1 MNFDYSKT
9 TIAQGRD
16 NQKRIQEEPNT
27 FGKTSGADKYTQ
39 TSYLDKPKQRMA
51 GRVGQRYLDYMT
63 DKEEQKR
70 TNEWMDYFNYSNE
83 GAAFNQAKLNEGRT
97 AEQVQLDSQ
106 LDQAETQQ
114 YQADLQIEAQELQNQ
129 AMQMQMQ
136 QPQMG
141 NNG

>member
-9 TIAQGRD
+9 TLAQGRD
-16 NQKRIQEEPNT
+16 NQQRIQEEPNT

-51 GRVGQRYLDYMT
+51 GRVGQRYLDYLT
-63 DKEEQKR
+63 DKTEQKR
-70 TNEWMDYFNYSNE
+70 TNEWMEYFNNSNE
-83 GAAFNQAKLNEGRT
+83 GASFNQAKLNEGRT
-97 AEQVQLDSQ
+97 AEQVQLETS
-106 LDQAETQQ
+106 LDQADTQQ
-114 YQADLQIEAQELQNQ
+114 YQADLQIAQQELQLQ

-136 QPQMG
+136 QGQME